1 MVWMWWHLKL
11 LKQGG
16 HAHVIDGVK
25 GTSLGELAL
34 LCPACPYLFYNIP
47 DNWRK
52 APKES
57 GYVEEAILYFFLTRS
72 FQILVLSINRD

>member
-1 MVWMWWHLKL
+1 MWWHLKL

-34 LCPACPYLFYNIP
+34 LCPACPYLFITGGKPQKNL
-47 DNWRK
+47 
-52 APKES
+52 
-57 GYVEEAILYFFLTRS
+57 GT
-72 FQILVLSINRD
+72 